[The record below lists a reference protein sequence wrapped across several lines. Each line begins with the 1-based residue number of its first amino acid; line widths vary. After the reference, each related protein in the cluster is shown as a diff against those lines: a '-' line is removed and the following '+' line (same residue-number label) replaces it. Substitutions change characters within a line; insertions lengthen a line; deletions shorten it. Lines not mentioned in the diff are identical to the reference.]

1 MFAVTDLP
9 IARRHSLQR
18 FLEKRRDRYAAFK
31 ITLHPSPF
39 QWKFK
44 SDLFYSVFDWLLI
57 QSLLMYL
64 WETCKDR
71 LIIMF
76 NLDIASN
83 NNIQFFLSADWSTKT
98 LTLLQTSKR
107 QMSQQAMSL
116 SRRNFQ
122 LLSRRSNLHIKL
134 ISKLSKTFCQYGN

>member
-1 MFAVTDLP
+1 
-9 IARRHSLQR
+9 
-18 FLEKRRDRYAAFK
+18 
-31 ITLHPSPF
+31 
-39 QWKFK
+39 
-44 SDLFYSVFDWLLI
+44 
-57 QSLLMYL
+57 
-64 WETCKDR
+64 
-71 LIIMF
+71 MF

-122 LLSRRSNLHIKL
+122 LL
-134 ISKLSKTFCQYGN
+134 